1 MRNLTPNL
9 WFDTQ
14 AEEAAHFYVSIFDN
28 SKIGIVT
35 RYSDI
40 GAQASGMPA
49 GSVMTISFE
58 LEGKPFV
65 AINGGP
71 VFKFTEA
78 VSFQI
83 DCATQ
88 EEIDMF
94 TEKLIADSGSQQ
106 PCGWIKDKYG
116 LSWQVVPE
124 GMDELAQDPV
134 KFERAMG
141 AMMQME
147 KIDMAVLKQAYEG
160 N

>member
-106 PCGWIKDKYG
+106 PCGWIEDKYG